1 MDNSKRIEV
10 VRKALD
16 LGQVRKVEF
25 MSDGSGADFWYI
37 HPTANHGCPCEMLS
51 HFNAEDTMK
60 IIQGYRFTQHE
71 LRRCI

>member
-25 MSDGSGADFWYI
+25 MSDGSGADFWYM
-37 HPTANHGCPCEMLS
+37 HPTANNGCPCEMLS
-51 HFNAEDTMK
+51 HFNAE
-60 IIQGYRFTQHE
+60 
-71 LRRCI
+71 